1 MDFGLSEQQRDVQNL
16 AREIL
21 SEQVTAEK
29 LAQYDGY
36 QAERFDRTLWQ
47 QLAEAGLLGVALE
60 EQYGGMGFGYFEA
73 ALIAE
78 EVGRSIAPLP
88 FISHCI
94 STALPLQKFGSQEQK
109 QRLLPGTVSGELLLT
124 SALLEANNEDPAQ
137 PRLCRAQGGDQGLVI
152 SGEKL
157 CVPFAKQS
165 DYLLLSACDGDQPVV
180 VLVPSNAGGL
190 SLEAMEVTTYEPQYR
205 VSLSEV
211 AIEPE
216 NIVAVGDQA
225 RAMLTALSQYTSA
238 ALCAHQLGA
247 SDKAMRMTAS
257 YTAERQQFGVPI
269 ATFQAV
275 GHRAANCFID
285 VECLRLNCYQAISRL
300 DDGVEAS
307 VEVTIAKVWAGD
319 VGHRVSYA
327 AQHLHGGTG
336 IDRDYPLWRYCT
348 WLRHNEMMLGSSAR
362 NLAKLGGKIAAGEAF
377 CA

>member
-21 SEQVTAEK
+21 GEQVTAEK
-29 LAQYDGY
+29 LAKYDSY
-36 QAERFDRTLWQ
+36 VAERFDRELWQ
-47 QLAEAGLLGVALE
+47 QVAQAGLLGVAIE
-60 EQYGGMGFGYFEA
+60 EQYGGMGFGFFEA

-78 EVGRSIAPLP
+78 EVGRNIAPLP
-88 FISHCI
+88 YISHCI
-94 STALPLQKFGSQEQK
+94 SAAMPVQQFGSAEQK
-109 QRLLPGTVSGELLLT
+109 QRLLPGVVSGEQLLT
-124 SALLEANNEDPAQ
+124 AALMEANNEDPTQ
-137 PRLCRAQGGDQGLVI
+137 PRLCSAQADGEAVLI

-157 CVPFAKQS
+157 CVPFAAQA
-165 DYLLLSACDGDQPVV
+165 DYVLLAATDGDGAVV
-180 VLVPSNAGGL
+180 VML
-190 SLEAMEVTTYEPQYR
+190 SRQAEGVALEAMEVTTYEPQYR
-205 VSLSEV
+205 LTLSNV
-211 AIEPE
+211 RVGAE
-216 NIVAVGDQA
+216 NILARGEQAQQLLASVAEH
-225 RAMLTALSQYTSA
+225 TTA

-300 DDGVEAS
+300 DDGVDAS
-307 VEVTIAKVWAGD
+307 VEVAIAKVWAGD

-362 NLAKLGGKIAAGEAF
+362 SLAALGSKIAVGEAF

>member
-21 SEQVTAEK
+21 SEQVTQEK
-29 LAQYDGY
+29 LAQYDSY
-36 QAERFDRTLWQ
+36 KAERFDRELWQ
-47 QLAEAGLLGVALE
+47 QVAQAGLLGVAVDE
-60 EQYGGMGFGYFEA
+60 EYGGMGFGFFEA

-94 STALPLQKFGSQEQK
+94 SAALPIQQFASSEQK
-109 QRLLPGTVSGELLLT
+109 QRLLPGAVSGETLLT
-124 SALLEANNEDPAQ
+124 AALMEANNEDPSQ
-137 PRLCRAQGGDQGLVI
+137 PRDCRAERSGDGLRI

-157 CVPFAKQS
+157 CVPFAKQAQHI
-165 DYLLLSACDGDQPVV
+165 LLAAADGDAAVV
-180 VLVPSNAGGL
+180 VLLQPGSAG
-190 SLEAMEVTTYEPQYR
+190 LEMAAMEVTNYEPQYR
-205 VSLSEV
+205 LSLDNVEVS
-211 AIEPE
+211 AD
-216 NIVAVGDQA
+216 NIIASGDAA
-225 RAMLTALSQYTSA
+225 RALLKSLAEHTTA

-285 VECLRLNCYQAISRL
+285 VECLRLNSYQAISRL

-307 VEVTIAKVWAGD
+307 VEVQIAKIWAGD

-348 WLRHNEMMLGSSAR
+348 WLRHNEMMLGGAAR
-362 NLAKLGGKIAAGEAF
+362 NLAALGKKIAAGQAF